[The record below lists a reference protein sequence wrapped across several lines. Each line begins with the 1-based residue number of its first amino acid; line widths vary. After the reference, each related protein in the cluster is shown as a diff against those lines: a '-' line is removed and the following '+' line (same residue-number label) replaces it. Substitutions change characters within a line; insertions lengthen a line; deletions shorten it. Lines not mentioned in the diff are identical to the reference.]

1 MNDGSERYR
10 RFRETGDERALEELI
25 RQYSDGLIMYLHAVT
40 GSYTLA
46 EDIAVDTF
54 ALLGVKKPADKGGA
68 SFKTWLY
75 TIARNLAISRLRR
88 EKHSVPLEEDRA
100 DEGAVDLLERV
111 ITEERRAAVHRAMDR
126 LKPEYRQILW
136 LMYFE
141 EMTAREAGAVM
152 KKSRHATEMLA
163 SRARAAMKEILTK
176 EGFGNE
182 E

>member
-1 MNDGSERYR
+1 MNKGTEYYR

-25 RQYSDGLIMYLHAVT
+25 RQYSDGLVLYLHTVT

-88 EKHSVPLEEDRA
+88 EKRSVPLEESAA
-100 DEGAVDLLERV
+100 DEYAADILERV
-111 ITEERRAAVHRAMDR
+111 ITEERRAAVHYAMDR

-141 EMTAREAGAVM
+141 DMTAREAGTVM
-152 KKSRHATEMLA
+152 KKSRHAAEMLA

-176 EGFGNE
+176 EGFVNE